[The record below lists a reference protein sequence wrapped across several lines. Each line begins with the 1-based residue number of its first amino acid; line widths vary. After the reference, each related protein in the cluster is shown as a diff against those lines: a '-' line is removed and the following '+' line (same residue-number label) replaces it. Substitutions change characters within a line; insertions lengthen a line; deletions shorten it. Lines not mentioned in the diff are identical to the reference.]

1 MRIGVVK
8 IPTRITVVKVL
19 MRFIVVKVLMRFIM
33 VKVPMRII
41 ISFAGTAAV
50 YVQTVVVMTATVTV
64 CF

>member
-1 MRIGVVK
+1 MVK
-8 IPTRITVVKVL
+8 IPTRIT
-19 MRFIVVKVLMRFIM
+19 VVKVLMRFIM